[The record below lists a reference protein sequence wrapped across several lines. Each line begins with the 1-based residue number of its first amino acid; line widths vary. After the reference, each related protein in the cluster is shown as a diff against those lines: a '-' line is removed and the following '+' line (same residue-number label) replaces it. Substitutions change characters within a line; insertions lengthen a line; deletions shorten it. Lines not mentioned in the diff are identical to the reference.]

1 MYENLQVGRC
11 FGIFIFSSSVLAVTL
26 QAKKNGVKVTAKAKS
41 HLRYLLTLKKG
52 DILTKISR
60 KGMYWK
66 VKSESG
72 KVGYVSVMKVKRLAS
87 EESSI
92 SSSIRQV
99 SKSTRPDEDQQAGA
113 RSRSSVMGVSG
124 LSESDSNQYAGNV
137 RPNMRLVFA
146 MEDRDYS
153 AKDINKIAMAV
164 EVEVEKK
171 MQTREMLEED

>member
-1 MYENLQVGRC
+1 MK
-11 FGIFIFSSSVLAVTL
+11 IFKLVTVLAFLTFSSTVLAVTL
-26 QAKKNGVKVTAKAKS
+26 QAKKNGVKVMAKAKKS
-41 HLRYLLTLKKG
+41 SKVLLTLKKG

-72 KVGYVSVMKVKRLAS
+72 KVGFVSVMKVKRLAS

-113 RSRSSVMGVSG
+113 RSRSSVMGVRG

-146 MEDRDYS
+146 MEDRHYS
-153 AKDINKIAMAV
+153 AKEINQIAMAV
-164 EVEVEKK
+164 ESEVEKK
-171 MQTREMLEED
+171 MQTKEMLQQD

>member
-1 MYENLQVGRC
+1 MK
-11 FGIFIFSSSVLAVTL
+11 IFKSVAVLAFLFFSSSVLAVTL
-26 QAKKNGVKVTAKAKS
+26 QVKKNGVKVTEKANKS
-41 HLRYLLTLKKG
+41 SKVLLTLKKG
-52 DILTKISR
+52 DVLTKLSR

-66 VKSESG
+66 VKSDSG

-99 SKSTRPDEDQQAGA
+99 SKSSRPDEDQQAGA
-113 RSRSSVMGVSG
+113 RSSSSVMGVRG
-124 LSESDSNQYAGNV
+124 LAESDSNQYAGNV

-153 AKDINKIAMAV
+153 AKDINRIAIAV
-164 EVEVEKK
+164 ESEVEKK
-171 MQTREMLEED
+171 MQAKEMLQRK